1 MNCEPVARH
10 CQQPERE
17 REKKATNR
25 KNPLCYRCWLDVLQ
39 WCFDKNNSFGTKV
52 VIFSLT
58 KKGRDPQSQEYTHEL
73 LQAVLFGNKC
83 THISYSMERWAHL
96 CADDSPMDILYTAP
110 TSYKEKTLLSMM
122 KVKLSQE
129 RFWPWLETGS
139 SRGFQHCPATY
150 LWVSSR
156 VPFTVDYGYIWI
168 SLTPHSAGNSTWNT
182 RTRWNHLDGPV
193 FMAWPRPSL
202 TETCSHPRLDCCA
215 GNPWVPFIYIVVE
228 KLIYAWFFPIHTCSS
243 KQQAGWKYQQQSK
256 PIFKHHI

>member
-1 MNCEPVARH
+1 MKWNVNIESNMIFMNRKAWQGDLLGFCYKSSTTQITTTGTNIKLYSHPSSLIDRATSSRESIKIQLKSHIALYELWT
-10 CQQPERE
+10 CCKAQPAE

-83 THISYSMERWAHL
+83 THFLRWAHL
-96 CADDSPMDILYTAP
+96 CADDSPMDILYKAP
-110 TSYKEKTLLSMM
+110 TSYKENTLLSMM
-122 KVKLSQE
+122 KGKLSQQ

-150 LWVSSR
+150 LWVLSR
-156 VPFTVDYGYIWI
+156 VTFTVDY
-168 SLTPHSAGNSTWNT
+168 
-182 RTRWNHLDGPV
+182 
-193 FMAWPRPSL
+193 
-202 TETCSHPRLDCCA
+202 
-215 GNPWVPFIYIVVE
+215 
-228 KLIYAWFFPIHTCSS
+228 
-243 KQQAGWKYQQQSK
+243 Q
-256 PIFKHHI
+256 